1 MTHTKPRKQY
11 KLPNS
16 MIFTPSDPIQMNREA
31 WLLLLDALESY
42 RCLLHAS
49 KMYHEARTV
58 KAIMTGVPTCIP
70 YEAQW
75 HPSEWALISQA
86 LRPLGFDGFAPGSR
100 EARWYALYQR
110 LRRKGYGRVGT
121 KA

>member
-1 MTHTKPRKQY
+1 
-11 KLPNS
+11 
-16 MIFTPSDPIQMNREA
+16 MIFTPSDPIAMDRRA

-42 RCLLHAS
+42 RATLQKA
-49 KMYHEARTV
+49 KMYHEARV
-58 KAIMTGVPTCIP
+58 IKLIMGSIPTCAP
-70 YEAQW
+70 YTAQW

-86 LRPLGFDGFAPGSR
+86 LRPLGSHGFAPGTI

-121 KA
+121 KS